1 MYQVTKY
8 NLAKIAFQ
16 IFPQLRFE
24 RTTFLLGHMRC
35 GSSVLSNVLMANK
48 LISGYGETH
57 VSYKTKY
64 SPALLGISLL
74 RNGINP
80 FKNGLMFDK
89 ILHNGHDGYP
99 DCSFYNASAIFLI
112 RHPVETVS
120 SLCFLAKKCNNL
132 HQSFVDPE
140 VCLDYYISRLNNLKC
155 SWNRFP
161 KKNRY
166 MLSYESLLENTEKQL
181 NAIST
186 KIFNNE
192 EIKNKYYVSHS
203 KMGSGDP
210 INMHKFSSIKSIKK
224 NPDAESTKERVLKLE
239 SLITAERLYEQFLE
253 YNNR

>member
-1 MYQVTKY
+1 MNQGIKY
-8 NLAKIAFQ
+8 NLAKIAFH
-16 IFPQLRFE
+16 IFPQLRFD

-57 VSYKTKY
+57 VSYKPKY

-89 ILHNGHDGYP
+89 ILHNEHDGSAE
-99 DCSFYNASAIFLI
+99 CSFYNASAIFLI
-112 RHPVETVS
+112 RHPVNTVA
-120 SLCFLAKKCNNL
+120 SLCFLAKKCNSL
-132 HQSFVDPE
+132 HQSYLDPAS
-140 VCLDYYISRLNNLKC
+140 CLDYYISRLNNLKC

-161 KKNRY
+161 KDNRY
-166 MLSYESLLENTEKQL
+166 ILSYESLLEDTERQL

-192 EIKNKYYVSHS
+192 EIKNKYYVSNP
-203 KMGSGDP
+203 KLGSGDP

-224 NPDAESTKERVLKLE
+224 NPDAESTKEKVLQLE
-239 SLITAERLYEQFLE
+239 SLTTAERLYEELLE
-253 YNNR
+253 QD